1 MTDTFVDPMT
11 SVIAPQVAPE
21 PQGPAMQRDA
31 PEPDEAR
38 AALVTQWQAKIIGA
52 KAYWAKDFKRMK
64 LNMEFAKLGSD
75 KKWKTAGNYTANI
88 LQRHINQK
96 VASLYAKNPQAS
108 VERAERL
115 DFKVW
120 DGTMEMLQT
129 AQVMFQRDPT
139 DENANAV
146 IQDVMQGIQ
155 RRKMFDKIGETM
167 KIMFHYFLKEGNMTF
182 KRQAKQA
189 VRRSLITGIC
199 YCEVG
204 FQRMMEK
211 RPEVSAQIEDT
222 ASKIAT
228 MEALTADLADG
239 ELREGDAE
247 MENLKLMMKQLQ
259 DQESIVV
266 REGPTFDWPKSTD
279 IIPDPNTVQIEGWI
293 GTGWLTRELRLT
305 VQEIK
310 EVYSVDIGLAGGS
323 SGVDVAGMGGQAQV
337 NTRDGNSH
345 NIVDGHNPVQGKTRV
360 WKVWDKRTGHEFILA
375 EGYPDFISEPAP
387 PDAQVEQFFPVFGLQ
402 FNPVED
408 GQEADKDTRKL
419 GLSDIELLE
428 DMQKEYNTARQ
439 GLREHRHAN
448 RPGYVAIEGTLEDE
462 DKAAIQSHPANAVV
476 MLKALLPGQKIE
488 ELIDAM
494 PKIPIDP
501 AVYDVNPAFDDI
513 MRTAGSQEA
522 NLGGTSGDTATEAS
536 IAEGSR
542 QTSTQSN
549 VDDLDDFLTS
559 IARATGQ
566 IMLINMGRDQ
576 VEKIV
581 GPGAIWPEFTKQ
593 EIAEEMFLK
602 VQAGSSGRPNKQLEV
617 MNFERIAPLL
627 MQIPGVRPQFLAKES
642 LKRLDDNLTLEDM
655 FLDGLPSI
663 IALNSMASAP
673 PPAGTQAKRK
683 KSEGRG
689 AGQSSRE
696 APEDPNAQGAEGVQ
710 NAPNPQVNEPGPQA
724 AFPDPTAGLQ

>member
-1 MTDTFVDPMT
+1 MTDIFVDPT
-11 SVIAPQVAPE
+11 TFVADPTAAPE
-21 PQGPAMQRDA
+21 PQGPVMQRDA
-31 PEPDEAR
+31 PTPGQAR
-38 AALVTQWQAKIIGA
+38 ANLVAQWQAKILGA
-52 KAYWAKDFKRMK
+52 KVYWKKDFKRMR
-64 LNMEFAKLGSD
+64 LNMEFAKLGSE
-75 KKWKTAGNYTANI
+75 KKWKDAGNYTANI

-108 VERAERL
+108 VARAERL

-120 DGTMEMLQT
+120 DGTQEMLQT
-129 AQVMFQRDPT
+129 AQIMFQRNPL

-155 RRKMFDKIGETM
+155 RRKMFDKIGDTM
-167 KIMFHYFLKEGNMTF
+167 KIMFHYFLKEGNMIF

-222 ASKIAT
+222 AGKIAT

-279 IIPDPNTVQIEGWI
+279 VIPDPNTVQIEGWI
-293 GTGWLTRELRLT
+293 GTGWLTREFHLT

-310 EVYSVDIGLAGGS
+310 EVYKVDIGLAGGAS
-323 SGVDVAGMGGQAQV
+323 DVDAAGMGAQAHV
-337 NTRDGNSH
+337 NTRDGNSR
-345 NIVDGHNPVQGKTRV
+345 NTMDGDNPVQGKTRM

-375 EGYPDFISEPAP
+375 EGYLDFIAEPAP

-408 GQEADKDTRKL
+408 GQEEDKDTRKF

-448 RPGYVAIEGTLEDE
+448 RPGYVAIEGSMEDE
-462 DKAAIQSHPANAVV
+462 DKTALQFHPANAIAF
-476 MLKALLPGQKIE
+476 LKSLLPGQKIE
-488 ELIDAM
+488 DLLMAM

-501 AVYDVNPAFDDI
+501 AAYDVNPMFDDI

-542 QTSTQSN
+542 QTSSQSN

-566 IMLINMGRDQ
+566 IMLLNMGRDQ

-593 EIAEEMFLK
+593 EVAEEMFLE

-617 MNFERIAPLL
+617 ANFERMAPLL

-663 IALNSMASAP
+663 IALNSMANA
-673 PPAGTQAKRK
+673 PAGPGDT
-683 KSEGRG
+683 G
-689 AGQSSRE
+689 AGPAG
-696 APEDPNAQGAEGVQ
+696 APDGVASAGTPQDPNAQGAEGAQ